1 MYCGCEQ
8 PQARTISVLVVYFAS
23 AKHDLLVFVML
34 LRS

>member
-23 AKHDLLVFVML
+23 EKRNICSTEIRL
-34 LRS
+34 